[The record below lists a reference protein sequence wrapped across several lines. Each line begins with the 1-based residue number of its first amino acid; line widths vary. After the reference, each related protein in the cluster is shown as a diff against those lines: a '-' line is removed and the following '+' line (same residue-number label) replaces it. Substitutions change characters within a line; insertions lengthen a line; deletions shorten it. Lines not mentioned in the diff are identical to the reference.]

1 MADAYLI
8 LVRCMADDLPCML
21 FDDKDEAMAV
31 AAAMTPAKVWGIARM
46 ADFPTDCEPLT
57 VDVVTFRDGI
67 AADSTTV
74 QECTN
79 DKWSRECPPDVPPI
93 IQWIAEQGLGRVEH
107 AGGNSWVVRSDERP
121 ATN

>member
-31 AAAMTPAKVWGIARM
+31 AAAMTPAKVWGIARI

-57 VDVVTFRDGI
+57 VDVVTFRDGVPVE
-67 AADSTTV
+67 STTA
-74 QECTN
+74 QDGLHE
-79 DKWSRECPPDVPPI
+79 KWSRECPPNVPPLI
-93 IQWIAEQGLGRVEH
+93 KWFTKNGLCTAERLGGDSWIVQPTAR
-107 AGGNSWVVRSDERP
+107 GGSN
-121 ATN
+121 